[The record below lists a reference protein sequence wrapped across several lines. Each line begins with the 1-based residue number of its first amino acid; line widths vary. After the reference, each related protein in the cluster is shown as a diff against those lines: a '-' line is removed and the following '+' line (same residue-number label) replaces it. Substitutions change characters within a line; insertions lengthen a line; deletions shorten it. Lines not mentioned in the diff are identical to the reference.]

1 MIVACLT
8 NVRLSVNLSVHMN
21 QLVSATFARNNFSDI
36 LDQVVAE
43 KKTVILLRKS
53 QPQAAIVPYEEI
65 EIKEKNWQK
74 EFNKLFSGARKKFRQ
89 YLKANNIPVKGL
101 TEEKVYE
108 IINQAAGRY

>member
-1 MIVACLT
+1 
-8 NVRLSVNLSVHMN
+8 MN
-21 QLVSATFARNNFSDI
+21 QLVSATFARNNFSD
-36 LDQVVAE
+36 LLNLVVAE

-65 EIKEKNWQK
+65 EAREKNWQK
-74 EFNKLFSGARKKFRQ
+74 EFNKLFSGAKTKFRQ
-89 YLKANNIPVKGL
+89 YLKANNIPAKGL